1 MNQTFGAFVRQKRMA
16 LGISLRGLAARL
28 GLSPVYMS
36 IIETDRKPAPAKEHL
51 DRLAEE
57 LHLSKEER
65 ELFLD
70 LAAASQKMKVPADLP
85 EYIMERDIV
94 RAALRT
100 AKEVDATDEEW
111 QEFIDR
117 ITKRTS
123 KNRRDGPLQMSII
136 RNRCLKISRE
146 RCCAAMIPRCTTV
159 PLPPSPLRR

>member
-1 MNQTFGAFVRQKRMA
+1 MEQTFGAFVRQKRMA
-16 LGISLRGLAARL
+16 QGISLRGLAMRL

-36 IIETDRKPAPAKEHL
+36 NIETDRKPAPTQENL
-51 DRLAEE
+51 DKLAEE
-57 LHLSKEER
+57 LHLSKADW

-117 ITKRTS
+117 ITKRTP
-123 KNRRDGPLQMSII
+123 KDRRDGP
-136 RNRCLKISRE
+136 
-146 RCCAAMIPRCTTV
+146 
-159 PLPPSPLRR
+159 

>member
-1 MNQTFGAFVRQKRMA
+1 MNQTFGAFVRQKRMEQG
-16 LGISLRGLAARL
+16 LSLRRLAARL

-36 IIETDRKPAPAKEHL
+36 NIETDRKPAPSQENL
-51 DRLAEE
+51 DKLAEE
-57 LHLSKEER
+57 LHLSKADR

-70 LAAASQKMKVPADLP
+70 LAAASHKMKVPADLP

-117 ITKRTS
+117 ITKRTPN
-123 KNRRDGPLQMSII
+123 NRRDGP
-136 RNRCLKISRE
+136 
-146 RCCAAMIPRCTTV
+146 
-159 PLPPSPLRR
+159 

>member
-70 LAAASQKMKVPADLP
+70 LAAASQKNEGPGRPAGVYHGAGHRP
-85 EYIMERDIV
+85 
-94 RAALRT
+94 
-100 AKEVDATDEEW
+100 
-111 QEFIDR
+111 
-117 ITKRTS
+117 
-123 KNRRDGPLQMSII
+123 RRSAHRQGGG
-136 RNRCLKISRE
+136 CH
-146 RCCAAMIPRCTTV
+146 
-159 PLPPSPLRR
+159 

>member
-1 MNQTFGAFVRQKRMA
+1 MKIKEG
-16 LGISLRGLAARL
+16 
-28 GLSPVYMS
+28 YMPYLEYKTYYR
-36 IIETDRKPAPAKEHL
+36 IVGENTGNKKPLVLLHGGPGSTHNYFEVL

-123 KNRRDGPLQMSII
+123 KNRRDGP
-136 RNRCLKISRE
+136 
-146 RCCAAMIPRCTTV
+146 
-159 PLPPSPLRR
+159 

>member
-100 AKEVDATDEEW
+100 AKESNGMKSRGKGE
-111 QEFIDR
+111 
-117 ITKRTS
+117 K
-123 KNRRDGPLQMSII
+123 I
-136 RNRCLKISRE
+136 RGK
-146 RCCAAMIPRCTTV
+146 
-159 PLPPSPLRR
+159 

>member
-1 MNQTFGAFVRQKRMA
+1 M
-16 LGISLRGLAARL
+16 RL

-36 IIETDRKPAPAKEHL
+36 NIETDRKPAPSQENL
-51 DRLAEE
+51 DKLAEE
-57 LHLSKEER
+57 LHLSKADR

-100 AKEVDATDEEW
+100 AKEVDATDAEW

-117 ITKRTS
+117 ITKRTP
-123 KNRRDGPLQMSII
+123 KNRRDGP
-136 RNRCLKISRE
+136 
-146 RCCAAMIPRCTTV
+146 
-159 PLPPSPLRR
+159 

>member
-111 QEFIDR
+111 QEFIDL
-117 ITKRTS
+117 ITKRIP
-123 KNRRDGPLQMSII
+123 KNRRDGP
-136 RNRCLKISRE
+136 
-146 RCCAAMIPRCTTV
+146 
-159 PLPPSPLRR
+159 

>member
-1 MNQTFGAFVRQKRMA
+1 MDQTFGAFVRQKRMA

-36 IIETDRKPAPAKEHL
+36 SIETDRKPAPVQEKL
-51 DRLAEE
+51 DKLAEE
-57 LHLSKEER
+57 LHLSKADL

-70 LAAASQKMKVPADLP
+70 LAAASHKMKVPADLP

-123 KNRRDGPLQMSII
+123 KNRRDGP
-136 RNRCLKISRE
+136 
-146 RCCAAMIPRCTTV
+146 
-159 PLPPSPLRR
+159 

>member
-70 LAAASQKMKVPADLP
+70 LAASSQKMKVPADLP

-123 KNRRDGPLQMSII
+123 KNRRDGP
-136 RNRCLKISRE
+136 
-146 RCCAAMIPRCTTV
+146 
-159 PLPPSPLRR
+159 